1 MSALRALI
9 DRVVPAQPAARSVH
23 PTRPDLPYW
32 RRTDGAAGLAWAA
45 LIALGYACWLLSAT
59 FLRGHG
65 AFWLQESADLTQYI
79 AGYNAFVREPWHWP
93 ILRITSLNAPE
104 GTLATFLDTVPLY
117 AALLKLVQHGPD
129 TPMRN
134 PYGIWLAL
142 CFTLQGVGAWWICRE
157 ARVRSWLTLSV
168 LAILLASMPALT
180 IRIHHLSLMAHWL
193 LLFGIAIYL
202 RSGRLGRLSAGAWLA
217 MIPVAFY
224 INIYLFAMLSAIFL
238 ADVLRHRTPA
248 NTVRMAGVVVAVYGL
263 LALTLGITMLPLAQG
278 GDTTEWGFGYYSMNL
293 IAPFTGG
300 SVFEIPI
307 NLPHGGQGEGYNYLG
322 LGVLVAAGFAW
333 RMRRQR
339 DPAMAQRHRPLVVL
353 LGLLTVYAVS
363 STAYFGPV
371 HVYDLKLLNLLGPL
385 KDMFRS
391 SGRFF
396 WPVGYVIVVFAVL
409 TMHRYLDRRHA
420 IAVLLLMGVVQ
431 LADLREHHKR
441 VRASIA
447 DVPGHA
453 IDAAGWDAFLGTGV
467 KDMLYYPPFRCN
479 EKSVPGQ
486 SLLPTML
493 YAVRHGYTL
502 STGYIARAHKPCD
515 NFVQEITARLTP
527 QTAIVFETA
536 AFAPGEIDRILA
548 AVPPTRCTTIG
559 FAHLCRPQPALQPN
573 VQPTPQPSM
582 QPSPSEMK

>member
-9 DRVVPAQPAARSVH
+9 GRVVPAQPTAAGPVH
-23 PTRPDLPYW
+23 LPHPAQPWW
-32 RRTDGAAGLAWAA
+32 RRSDGAAGLAWAA
-45 LIALGYACWLLSAT
+45 LITLGYACWLFSAT

-134 PYGIWLAL
+134 PYGIWIAL

-157 ARVRSWLTLSV
+157 ARVRSWVTLSV

-180 IRIHHLSLMAHWL
+180 IRINHLSLMAHWL

-217 MIPVAFY
+217 MIPMAFY

-238 ADVLRHRTPA
+238 ADVLRHLNRA
-248 NTVRMAGVVVAVYGL
+248 NAARMAVVVVAVYGL
-263 LALTLGITMLPLAQG
+263 LALSLGVTMFPLAKG
-278 GDTTEWGFGYYSMNL
+278 GNTEWGFGYYSMN
-293 IAPFTGG
+293 IMAPFTGG
-300 SVFEIPI
+300 SVLAIPTS
-307 NLPHGGQGEGYNYLG
+307 LPHDGQGEGYNYLG
-322 LGVLVAAGFAW
+322 LGVLVAAGLAW

-339 DPAMAQRHRPLVVL
+339 DPGLARRHRALLVL
-353 LGLLTVYAVS
+353 LAMLTVYAVS
-363 STAYFGPV
+363 NTAYFGKV
-371 HVYDLKLLNLLGPL
+371 HVYDFSVLNLLGPL

-396 WPVGYVIVVFAVL
+396 WPVGYVVVVFGVL

-420 IAVLLLMGVVQ
+420 IAALLLLGVIQMV
-431 LADLREHHKR
+431 DLREHHKR
-441 VRASIA
+441 VRASVST
-447 DVPGHA
+447 VPGPA
-453 IDAAGWDAFLGTGV
+453 IDAARWDAFLGAGV
-467 KDMLYYPPFRCN
+467 KDLLYYPPFRCAA
-479 EKSVPGQ
+479 KSTPGH

-493 YAVRHGYTL
+493 YAVRHHYTL
-502 STGYIARAHKPCD
+502 STGYISRAHRPCD
-515 NFVQEITARLTP
+515 NYAQEIAARLTP
-527 QTAIVFETA
+527 HTAIVFETA
-536 AFAPGEIDRILA
+536 AFEPGEIERILA
-548 AVPPTRCTTIG
+548 AVPPTRCTTID
-559 FAHLCRPQPALQPN
+559 FAYLCRPQPQ
-573 VQPTPQPSM
+573 S
-582 QPSPSEMK
+582 SEMKR